1 MPTDTPA
8 TATSVARRFYNALAG
23 ADAEAL
29 LTLLADDFEGLV
41 SAGMPHGVG
50 GPHHGAQDML
60 GVWATID
67 EAYDIS
73 VEPSEYLTV
82 SDQRVVVLGHYRGR
96 AKADNAAVD
105 AAFAHVI
112 DAEGD
117 RMTGLHQITD
127 TVSWRIP
134 VPN

>member
-1 MPTDTPA
+1 MPIDTP
-8 TATSVARRFYNALAG
+8 ATSVARRFYDALAG
-23 ADAEAL
+23 ADADAL
-29 LTLLADDFEGLV
+29 LALLADDFEGLV

-50 GPHHGAQDML
+50 GPHHGAMDML

-67 EAYDIS
+67 AAYDVS
-73 VEPSEYLTV
+73 VEPDEYLTV

-96 AKADNAAVD
+96 ARADDTAVD
-105 AAFAHVI
+105 ATFAHVI